1 MKIAASILATNPL
14 NLLNNIEQNEKRFDI
29 LHIDIADG
37 MFCPT
42 LGISMGTVKEL
53 SSRTSYELDVHLM
66 VNDPILYIEELLNMR
81 ISSLTL
87 HVESVDFKNYV
98 KYKNENLSLGIG
110 ILPETDIETLNPIIE
125 DTDFVLL
132 LCVNPGFSNQ
142 ESVVSPIE
150 RTTTFLN
157 SFPDYKGYISVDGAV
172 KNEHIKELENLG
184 VKVAIQGSAIFDR

>member
-1 MKIAASILATNPL
+1 
-14 NLLNNIEQNEKRFDI
+14 
-29 LHIDIADG
+29 
-37 MFCPT
+37 
-42 LGISMGTVKEL
+42 
-53 SSRTSYELDVHLM
+53 
-66 VNDPILYIEELLNMR
+66 MR

>member
-53 SSRTSYELDVHLM
+53 SSRTPYELDVHLM

-150 RTTTFLN
+150 RTKTFLN

>member
-37 MFCPT
+37 MYCTT

-53 SSRTSYELDVHLM
+53 STRTSYELDVHLM

-142 ESVVSPIE
+142 DFVVSPIE

>member
-53 SSRTSYELDVHLM
+53 STRTSYELDVHLM

-132 LCVNPGFSNQ
+132 LCLNPGFSNQ
-142 ESVVSPIE
+142 DFVVSPIE

>member
-142 ESVVSPIE
+142 DFVVSPIE

-172 KNEHIKELENLG
+172 KNEHIKELEKLG

>member
-53 SSRTSYELDVHLM
+53 SSRTPYELDVHLM

>member
-53 SSRTSYELDVHLM
+53 SSRTPYELDVHLM

-142 ESVVSPIE
+142 DSVVSPIE
-150 RTTTFLN
+150 RTKTFLN

>member
-53 SSRTSYELDVHLM
+53 STRTSYELDVHLM

-142 ESVVSPIE
+142 DFVVSPIE

>member
-1 MKIAASILATNPL
+1 MKIAASILAANPL
-14 NLLNNIEQNEKRFDI
+14 NLLNNIEQNEKHFDI

-42 LGISMGTVKEL
+42 LGISMGTLKEL

-66 VNDPILYIEELLNMR
+66 VNDPILYMEELLNMR

-87 HVESVDFKNYV
+87 HVEAVDFKNYV

-125 DTDFVLL
+125 DTDYVLL

-142 ESVVSPIE
+142 DFIVSPIE

-157 SFPDYKGYISVDGAV
+157 AFPDYKGYISVDGAV
-172 KNEHIKELENLG
+172 KNEHIKELGNLG
-184 VKVAIQGSAIFDR
+184 VKVAIQGSAIFDK

>member
-142 ESVVSPIE
+142 DFVVSPIE

>member
-53 SSRTSYELDVHLM
+53 SSRTPYELDVHLM

-132 LCVNPGFSNQ
+132 LCVNPGFSNK
-142 ESVVSPIE
+142 I
-150 RTTTFLN
+150 L
-157 SFPDYKGYISVDGAV
+157 
-172 KNEHIKELENLG
+172 
-184 VKVAIQGSAIFDR
+184 

>member
-142 ESVVSPIE
+142 DSVVSPIE
-150 RTTTFLN
+150 RTKTFLN

>member
-150 RTTTFLN
+150 RTKTFLN